1 MEIDKDVAL
10 RMAGING
17 DSIDVSKLAH
27 YIKGVI
33 FDLECQLKAK
43 QKSITYLQREIGVC
57 LSVAKL
63 IQERVLLF
71 DVVLDLDAGRLTPSS
86 EFYSR
91 VGASILMYIT
101 ILDLMKQNLVDLA
114 SSPSSTFDYQL
125 DASKQVLY
133 LQLESASTL
142 ALSL

>member
-1 MEIDKDVAL
+1 
-10 RMAGING
+10 
-17 DSIDVSKLAH
+17 
-27 YIKGVI
+27 
-33 FDLECQLKAK
+33 LECQLKAK

-114 SSPSSTFDYQL
+114 SSPSSTFYYQL